1 MGYSLS
7 TDTGSRHVAIIGSG
21 RLGRRIGLVWASKG
35 GSVIIVNRKPEAVS
49 AALVWIKTTLPTQAK
64 AVQGAEGQITGE
76 TNIANAVKGAWMVV
90 ECISEIKEAKV
101 ELLRPLDEFCDK
113 DAIIATVSSSFKSG
127 DLLDNVSNE
136 GRIRVLNTHYLQPPE
151 VPGVEI
157 MSSGYTDLAI
167 IDTLVYKLK
176 EIGLDP
182 AVAKKQSTGL
192 IYNRIWAA
200 MKREVMMV
208 LADEVGTPEEID
220 KLFRYSFSS
229 QQAPCNMMDDVGLQT
244 VCNIEDHYIKERGCL
259 PRYPVDYI
267 RRNYVDR
274 GNLGT
279 ATSRGLFDYKNHSE
293 KTLSGERRPSLRS
306 QLIGAWELVKYSAS
320 KEQDQNNNV
329 YPMGEDAQGIVIYTP
344 DGYMSAQ
351 IQKPGQPKFQFD
363 DLNAGT
369 EEEIRAV
376 GEHYLAYTGPFY
388 LDESGEVPILY
399 HHMTNCTFPNWLGK
413 SQRRTVVLSEEGAE
427 KYITLGPESAVMI
440 MGEMRV
446 PQLKWRRLPNNQA
459 LHPAS

>member
-7 TDTGSRHVAIIGSG
+7 ADTTSRHVAIIGSG
-21 RLGRRIGLVWASKG
+21 TLGRRVGLVWASRG
-35 GSVIIVNRKPEAVS
+35 GSVIIVDNKPEAIS
-49 AALVWIKTTLPTQAK
+49 AALAWIKTRLQGQVK
-64 AVQGAEGQITGE
+64 AIQGTEGQFTGE
-76 TNIANAVKGAWMVV
+76 TNIENAVKGAWMVV
-90 ECISEIKEAKV
+90 ECISETKEAKV
-101 ELLRPLDEFCDK
+101 ALLGQLDRFCDK
-113 DAIIATVSSSFKSG
+113 DAVIATISSSFKSG

-136 GRIRVLNTHYLQPPE
+136 GRIRVLNTHYFQPPE
-151 VPGVEI
+151 IPVVEI

-167 IDTLVYKLK
+167 IDMLVPKLK
-176 EIGLDP
+176 EIGFDP
-182 AVAKKQSTGL
+182 TVVKKQSTGF

-208 LADEVGTPEEID
+208 LADEIGTPEEID

-229 QQAPCNMMDDVGLQT
+229 QRAPCTMMDEVGLQT
-244 VCNIEDHYIKERGCL
+244 VCNIEDHYIKERGYL

-267 RRNYVDR
+267 RQHYVDK

-279 ATSRGLFDYKNHSE
+279 ATSKGLYDHKKRSE
-293 KTLSGERRPSLRS
+293 TLSGEQKSSLRS
-306 QLIGAWELVKYSAS
+306 QIVGAWELVKYSAP
-320 KEQDQNNNV
+320 KEQDRKNNV
-329 YPMGEDAQGIVIYTP
+329 YPMGEDAQGIIMYTP

-351 IQKPGQPKFQFD
+351 IQKSGQPKFQFD

-369 EEEIRAV
+369 EEDLRAV

-388 LDESGEVPILY
+388 LDESGEVPILH

-413 SQRRTVVLSEEGAE
+413 SQRRTVALSEEGAE

-440 MGEMRV
+440 LGEMRI
-446 PQLKWRRLPNNQA
+446 PQLKWRRLRNNQT
-459 LHPAS
+459 LRPAS